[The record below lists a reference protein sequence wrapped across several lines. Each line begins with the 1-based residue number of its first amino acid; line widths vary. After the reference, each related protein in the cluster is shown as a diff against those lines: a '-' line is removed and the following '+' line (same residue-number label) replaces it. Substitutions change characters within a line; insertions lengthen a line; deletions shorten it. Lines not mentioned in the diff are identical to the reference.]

1 MPEAVYPLY
10 GAGNR
15 LRRKQIRPYILHIEI
30 FICLDLVRPI
40 GSPMADIDQKTILET
55 VEIIRAV
62 KSLFVEQNPY
72 LPMYSAL
79 GGAFVGAVSSF
90 FPNYIIG
97 KLKDCKERRSTTLQL
112 YAEVKATIEL
122 AEHRNYIQQLER
134 VVEAFNSKQRT
145 SCPYQIQVSEDRFPI
160 FKSSLD
166 RLGMLDVDIQVKVVE
181 FYQLLE
187 AIVQDVKPGGLLN
200 ATPAPVEAF
209 QEALRISKR
218 ARKVGGEILVAIEKR
233 YRIPNSSVIASNVP
247 A

>member
-1 MPEAVYPLY
+1 
-10 GAGNR
+10 
-15 LRRKQIRPYILHIEI
+15 
-30 FICLDLVRPI
+30 
-40 GSPMADIDQKTILET
+40 MADIDPKTVLET
-55 VEIIRAV
+55 IELIRAV

-97 KLKDCKERRSTTLQL
+97 KLKDRKDKRSTTLQL

-134 VVEAFNSKQRT
+134 VVEAFNSKQIT
-145 SCPYQIQVSEDRFPI
+145 SYTYQIQVPEDRFPI

-166 RLGMLDVDIQVKVVE
+166 RLGMLEVDVQVKVVE

-187 AIVQDVKPGGLLN
+187 AVVQDVKPGGLLN
-200 ATPAPVEAF
+200 ARPAPAEAF
-209 QEALRISKR
+209 QEALRITKR
-218 ARKVGGEILVAIEKR
+218 ARQLGGEILTIIEKHH
-233 YRIPNSSVIASNVP
+233 RIPISSVRASNVLG
-247 A
+247 